1 MTINK
6 VLRSFNEQGDFL
18 KIRYTFSGRGRSFK
32 IKVKFLR
39 SRSREGAFLRSTF
52 TF

>member
-39 SRSREGAFLRSTF
+39 SRSREGVLF
-52 TF
+52 